1 MPYTDFECT
10 RFTVR
15 DMKHSREDLLIRRK
29 KLKSYPLHWHD
40 CFEIELILEGRI
52 RQTLNGEVY
61 ELGRGDIYL
70 LNPTDFHEI
79 EVLEPTV
86 AYNLMFTE
94 NIISDEFVKSI
105 LSINENIILS
115 LSPEEFES
123 TSFLLSQTVKEFE
136 GGKKYSNTYIHSLLE
151 CIFIMIMR
159 KYDGEI
165 EAAHDEGDSNIQ
177 KAILYMHGHFRENPT
192 MEMVAGVANLNSS
205 YFSNLFHQRIGKT
218 YKQYLSELKLS
229 YSKKLLKSSKLS
241 VTEICFACGFNS
253 LSNFLREF
261 KRAFG
266 KTPGDYR
273 KDKLNEKSQQKNSRK
288 KK

>member
-15 DMKHSREDLLIRRK
+15 DMKHSREDLLIRKK

-61 ELGRGDIYL
+61 ELGKGDIYL

-105 LSINENIILS
+105 LSIGGNIILS

-136 GGKKYSNTYIHSLLE
+136 GGRKYSNTYIHSLLE

-165 EAAHDEGDSNIQ
+165 TSTEGENESNVQ
-177 KAILYMHGHFRENPT
+177 KALLFMHGHFRENPS
-192 MEMVAGVANLNSS
+192 MEQAAKVANLNAS
-205 YFSNLFHQRIGKT
+205 YFSNLFHQRTGKT

-229 YSKKLLKSSKLS
+229 YSKKLLRSSKLS

-253 LSNFLREF
+253 LSNYLREF
-261 KRAFG
+261 KRTYG

-273 KDKLNEKSQQKNSRK
+273 KDKQKERETKKSL
-288 KK
+288 